1 MTAAGCDPHD
11 PAVHAELGRRDP
23 RVAAALARHGVPAP
37 RRRPAGFGT
46 LARII
51 VGQQVS
57 ARAAAT
63 IWGRVEAAAGGA
75 VSAEAILG
83 LDDEALR
90 RAGLSRQKRR
100 YLRALAEAVATGRLD
115 PAALE
120 ALPDEEVIAALTA
133 LPGFGVWSAQ
143 MYLIFALARPDVW
156 PVADLGVR
164 SGLRLIL
171 GLAARPE
178 PRKAEALGAPFRP
191 LRSALA
197 LLAWHVLHN
206 EPA

>member
-1 MTAAGCDPHD
+1 MTVAEIDPHD
-11 PAVHAELGRRDP
+11 PAAFAELARRDP

-37 RRRPAGFGT
+37 RRRPADLRT

-63 IWGRVEAAAGGA
+63 IWERLEAAAGGA
-75 VSAEAILG
+75 VTAQTILG

-100 YLRALAEAVATGRLD
+100 YLRALAEAVAAGRLD
-115 PAALE
+115 PGALGD
-120 ALPDEEVIAALTA
+120 LPDEEVIAALTA

-156 PVADLGVR
+156 PAADLGVR
-164 SGLRLIL
+164 SGLQLIL
-171 GLAARPE
+171 GLAARPQLHE
-178 PRKAEALGAPFRP
+178 ADTLAEPFRP